1 MLTDEQIEALMD
13 AAGIPNEGRE
23 IIRKSRSSEP
33 DRRVASSRIAGNVS
47 GTFPSRKMGRT
58 IQFESHSIER
68 HAIVAKYENDPDCLE
83 YWDQPFLIESLV
95 YEGKNGRKSRSKH
108 TPDFLVIMKNGFFV
122 DEWKPEHKL
131 LDLEK
136 KGGSRFTFDKDG
148 RWRFL
153 AAEEWC
159 AIRGLSYRVRLD
171 KDLNRVLVQNIE
183 YLQDYLHPK
192 AVPPSPEKAESIKG
206 HIRLN
211 PWVSL
216 GSLLRLGVGSA
227 DDILYMI
234 SRGDLL
240 ANIEGQFL
248 HETDNAY
255 VYRSPEDMEIHKT
268 FRSEETSSR
277 VPAVLK
283 RLPLEEG
290 SPILWDGKPWIVAN
304 WGEGTV
310 TLTSG
315 SILMPLPRDQF
326 DRLYSGGAIKPVE
339 WPMIGVE
346 DLIPE
351 YLQRPPEAYRE
362 ALRRMEI
369 LDKIARGETLSPD
382 EVKDKRT
389 YKRWRARM
397 RKSKAALG
405 WELAGLLPDISF
417 RGNRGSRV
425 GSSNENLARQAI
437 EAIKTPDRKGVQ
449 FAYQSYA
456 IDCEKEGE
464 IPMSEKS
471 FMKRMR
477 QDSRKDFVE
486 CREGHKVAY
495 QVGGFVPAFE
505 RDPFRHGVHPWD
517 FAHIDHTQV
526 PLFLESSIGLEW
538 KEKPWLTLII
548 ATQCRRVLGFY
559 LTFDP
564 PSYVSCM
571 MALREVIRCFG
582 RLPRTIVVDGGKDF
596 RSTDFEVFLAR
607 CESGKKTRPPHQP
620 RFGSMVESA
629 LGLTIE
635 QLFNNLDGNS
645 QATRERTMTEST
657 DPRNRIRYTLSELH
671 AVLQHFFY
679 KVYDQSAHS
688 GIGCSPKE
696 AYENGLKIGG
706 ARDHIVIPWNQEILY
721 LSSPSV
727 PGGTRKVTY
736 RKGIEVFGIDYY
748 SYELDANGVPDSK
761 VDVKY
766 DPDNAGQVFVYAN
779 NRWIRCLSEHHQVF
793 ARWTVKEV
801 ALASA
806 TLRKKEQSKR
816 MSRGERMKNL
826 VRYLQS
832 GECQDELKERREKAV
847 ETALSTPELRMPR
860 QHLPVERPMAALPDP
875 KSKANKKT
883 SAPPVK
889 FERIVYGRFKNND

>member
-1 MLTDEQIEALMD
+1 MLTDEEVEALMETV
-13 AAGIPNEGRE
+13 GVPSEGRE
-23 IIRKSRSSEP
+23 IIRKTRSGEP
-33 DRRVASSRIAGNVS
+33 ERRVASSRIAGNVS
-47 GTFPSRKMGRT
+47 GTYPSRKMGRT
-58 IQFESHSIER
+58 IQFESHSVER
-68 HAIVAKYENDPDCLE
+68 HAIIAKYENDLDCQE

-95 YEGKNGRKSRSKH
+95 YEGKNGRNVRSKYA
-108 TPDFLVIMKNGFFV
+108 PDFLVIMQIGIFV
-122 DEWKPEHKL
+122 DEWKTERNL
-131 LDLEK
+131 LTLEEA
-136 KGGSRFTFDKDG
+136 GGSRFKFEKDTG
-148 RWRFL
+148 WRFP

-159 AIRGLSYRVRLD
+159 SKRGLSYRVRLD
-171 KDLNRVLVQNIE
+171 KDLNRFLVQNIE
-183 YLQDYLHPK
+183 YLQDYLDPR
-192 AVPPSPEKAESIKG
+192 AVPPNPEKAERVGLYVRS
-206 HIRLN
+206 N

-216 GSLLRLGVGSA
+216 KTLIKSEIASV
-227 DDILYMI
+227 DDILYLI
-234 SRGDLL
+234 AWGDLIVDL
-240 ANIEGQFL
+240 ENQLI
-248 HETDNAY
+248 HESENAY
-255 VYRSPEDMEIHKT
+255 LYRSHDDRDLHRHYRSME
-268 FRSEETSSR
+268 SSR
-277 VPAVLK
+277 IPEVIKSAPIK
-283 RLPLEEG
+283 MG
-290 SPILWDGKPWIVAN
+290 TPILWDGVPWIVTNFGKTAVSFKSDSR
-304 WGEGTV
+304 T
-310 TLTSG
+310 TTSLG
-315 SILMPLPRDQF
+315 HDQF
-326 DRLYSGGAIKPVE
+326 NRLLSTGEIVTAESSSRTGIE
-339 WPMIGVE
+339 C
-346 DLIPE
+346 LIPE
-351 YLQRPPEAYRE
+351 YLQRPPEAFRE

-369 LDKIARGETLSPD
+369 LNKIDEGTSLDPD
-382 EVKDKRT
+382 EIRDIRT
-389 YKRWRARM
+389 YQRWRA
-397 RKSKAALG
+397 KSKESKVSLG
-405 WELAGLLPDISF
+405 WELVGLLPDTSF
-417 RGNRGSRV
+417 RGNRGSKV
-425 GSSNENLARQAI
+425 GSKNEIISREAI
-437 EAIKTPDRKGVQ
+437 ESIETADRKSLQ

-456 IDCEKEGE
+456 IECEKAGE
-464 IPMSEKS
+464 VPMSEKS
-471 FMKRMR
+471 FLKRVR
-477 QDSRKDFVE
+477 LKPPEKFIES
-486 CREGHKVAY
+486 REGHKVAY

-548 ATQCRRVLGFY
+548 ATQCRRILGFY

-564 PSYVSCM
+564 PSYISCM
-571 MALREVIRCFG
+571 MALRGVIRRFG
-582 RLPRTIVVDGGKDF
+582 RLPKTIVVDGGKDF

-635 QLFNNLDGNS
+635 QLFNNLEGNS
-645 QATRERTMTEST
+645 QATRERTMTSAT

-679 KVYDQSAHS
+679 EVYDQSAHS
-688 GIGCSPKE
+688 GIGCSPME

-706 ARDHIVIPWNQEILY
+706 AREHIVIPWSEEILY

-727 PGGTRKVTY
+727 QGGTRKVTY

-766 DPDNAGQVFVYAN
+766 DPDNAGHVFVYAN
-779 NRWIRCLSEHHQVF
+779 GRWIRCLSEHHQVF

-832 GECQDELKERREKAV
+832 GECLDELKERREKAV

-860 QHLPVERPMAALPDP
+860 QQSLVERPIAALNDP
-875 KSKANKKT
+875 KANKKT
-883 SAPPVK
+883 SGAPIK